1 MCLYRLSP
9 AISRAFLPMASKA
22 DNLPLETEQLAHDNN
37 NTIFT
42 LNLVNKISS
51 RLKQL
56 IIVATP
62 IIHLVIPGFF
72 FFCIGV
78 YNFGLSLYARYVFS
92 LYRLTLFL
100 NDCQPQANLEALIG
114 RPHSMFNNNLLLLFS
129 PSFTVTEENKRGSK
143 EESSKYILRLF
154 AVLFTHSFTY
164 KQLPN
169 ATFL

>member
-22 DNLPLETEQLAHDNN
+22 DNLPLETEPLAHDNN

-42 LNLVNKISS
+42 LNLVNKVSS

-72 FFCIGV
+72 FFFVSAFITLA
-78 YNFGLSLYARYVFS
+78 FLYMPDTFF
-92 LYRLTLFL
+92 LLHRLTLFL

-114 RPHSMFNNNLLLLFS
+114 RTHSMFNNNLLLL
-129 PSFTVTEENKRGSK
+129 
-143 EESSKYILRLF
+143 
-154 AVLFTHSFTY
+154 
-164 KQLPN
+164 
-169 ATFL
+169 

>member
-1 MCLYRLSP
+1 MLYIVN
-9 AISRAFLPMASKA
+9 AKKKMVFLCVLDDNAPLRPRKA
-22 DNLPLETEQLAHDNN
+22 TERPCVSLGRE
-37 NTIFT
+37 
-42 LNLVNKISS
+42 L
-51 RLKQL
+51 
-56 IIVATP
+56 
-62 IIHLVIPGFF
+62 PGFF

-114 RPHSMFNNNLLLLFS
+114 RPHSMFNNNLLLLWFS